1 MATTNTTETIHPSKT
16 ATIRRISADDMS
28 KTYLFETAWEV
39 CNQIGGI
46 YTVLQSK
53 VPSIMKKWPKEH
65 YFLLGPYIESQ
76 AQSIFEEVQDR
87 NDPVVQ
93 TVNEMK
99 NLGFKV
105 YYGYW
110 LISGRPM
117 VVLFDPASNMH
128 NLNDIKYFLWENH
141 RIPTPNDDLTNQVIS
156 FGNLV
161 YLFLKLF
168 TSKQGRGKRVIA
180 HFHEW
185 MSGSPIPDIR
195 REKLPVKIVFTT
207 HATLL
212 GRYLAMND
220 NGFYDHLPN
229 YDWEY
234 EARHFMVEHVVGIER
249 AAAHGAHVFSTV
261 SEITAEECK
270 VFLGKT
276 PDVILPN
283 GINIDRFE
291 AMHEFQNLHRLYKA
305 KIDEFVMGHFFQ
317 SYSFNLDKTLYFFT
331 SGRYEY
337 NNKGYDVTLDALAR
351 LNQKMKKSGTD
362 VTVVFFF
369 ITRAPYSN
377 INPDVLQSKAML
389 EEIQRNCDQL
399 QNQLANKIFYKIA
412 ANEKGFVMPDLNTMI
427 DDYMVLRLRTN
438 LQSWR
443 TKRLPPVVTHN
454 LINEWSDPI
463 VNFLKNYNMM
473 NYVHD
478 KVKVVYHP
486 DFITTSNPLFRMEY
500 LQFIRGCHMG
510 IFPSYY
516 EPWGYTPLE
525 CIVSGIPSVTSDM
538 SGFGSFVKSS
548 VPDHDNLGIYV
559 LERKH
564 KSINEIAEDLSELLF
579 GFVKLSRRE
588 RIKQR
593 NNVEATSMLFDWE
606 KLGRAYDQAYGL
618 ALRSRE

>member
-1 MATTNTTETIHPSKT
+1 MSSGNSNESNQPSKNT
-16 ATIRRISADDMS
+16 AIRRISADDMS
-28 KTYLFETAWEV
+28 KTYLFEVAWEV

-53 VPSIMKKWPKEH
+53 VPSVMKKWPKDH
-65 YFLLGPYIESQ
+65 YILLGPYIENQ
-76 AQSIFEEVQDR
+76 AQFIFESS
-87 NDPVVQ
+87 NDKNDLVVQ
-93 TVNEMK
+93 TVNEMNK
-99 NLGFKV
+99 SGFKV
-105 YYGYW
+105 HYGYW

-117 VVLFDPASNMH
+117 VVLFDPVTTNQ
-128 NLNDIKYFLWENH
+128 NLSEIKYFLWEKH
-141 RIPTPNDDLTNQVIS
+141 KISTPDDDLTNQVVS
-156 FGNLV
+156 FGNQV
-161 YLFLKLF
+161 YEFLKLF
-168 TSKQGRGKRVIA
+168 ALKQGKNKRIIA

-185 MSGSPIPDIR
+185 MSGTPIPDIR
-195 REKLPVKIVFTT
+195 RDKLPVKIVFTT

-220 NGFYDHLPN
+220 NNFYNHLPN
-229 YDWEY
+229 YDWQY
-234 EARHFMVEHVVGIER
+234 EAKHFNIEHIVGIER

-270 VFLGKT
+270 VFLGRA

-291 AMHEFQNLHRLYKA
+291 ALHEFQNLHRLYKA

-337 NNKGYDVTLDALAR
+337 NNKGYDVTLDALRR
-351 LNQKMKKSGTD
+351 LNQKMKQSKTD
-362 VTVVFFF
+362 VTVVFFI

-377 INPDVLQSKAML
+377 INPEVLQSKAML

-399 QNQLANKIFYKIA
+399 QDQLANKIFYTIA
-412 ANEKGFVMPDLNTMI
+412 ANDKGFVMPDLNTMI

-443 TKRLPPVVTHN
+443 TKRLPPIVTHN
-454 LINEWSDPI
+454 LINEFSDPI
-463 VNFLKNYNMM
+463 VNYLKNNNLM
-473 NYVHD
+473 NYIHD
-478 KVKVVYHP
+478 KVKIVYHP
-486 DFITTSNPLFRMEY
+486 DFVTTSNPLFRMEY

-538 SGFGSFVKSS
+538 SGFGSFVNSS
-548 VPDHDNLGIYV
+548 VPDHDNSGIYV
-559 LERKH
+559 LGRKH
-564 KSINEIAEDLSELLF
+564 KNITDIAENLSNLLF
-579 GFVKLSRRE
+579 EFVNLNRRE

-606 KLGRAYDQAYGL
+606 RLGKAYDQAYGL
-618 ALRSRE
+618 ALRVKD